1 MNARLNSDL
10 FVLMYRCDAQLIPC
24 TMGEDQL
31 VLQEVITMEDLV
43 VLMVGSQ
50 KLVQE

>member
-1 MNARLNSDL
+1 
-10 FVLMYRCDAQLIPC
+10 
-24 TMGEDQL
+24 MGEDQL